1 MSGSGTGPT
10 LAHRS
15 VASIRSAPTI
25 QESGTAPHTPPRTI
39 SASYGSPAT
48 IRADDD
54 FLIIQI
60 GSRFVRAGFAGDNH
74 PKAVLT
80 CGPRDQRR
88 AGDFR
93 DWQRQQGGVDGLDLR
108 AGERDY
114 EIWRWD
120 LREVDLGLV
129 YDKLDR
135 LLRDAFGRCL
145 LIDSRPRR
153 AGLVLD
159 SAVPL
164 PVLST
169 VLNLLFKGFQT
180 PIISLMSTATM
191 SVVAAG
197 VRSGLVIDMGW
208 AETVVTS
215 VYEYREVKCTRSV
228 RGGRYLNRELYK
240 LLRKIVT
247 DKDEDEGGK
256 RAVSFAECED
266 IMCRLMW
273 CRPVADKVT
282 QKPPQRQSQQLDTV
296 EEQDESE
303 AEPERSDHSRHKSV
317 TSIPLR
323 STDPPRTIELSFDK
337 LADVCD
343 DAFFDP
349 SVAPTT
355 FDDEDY
361 PLHLL
366 IYRHLL
372 QLPMD
377 VRAVCM
383 PRIIF
388 TGGCSN
394 ILGIKERIMDEVTS
408 IVKRKGWA
416 NVSGKHVEESRNS
429 QFSDRRASIARSV
442 SSTATASDLEGEQE
456 SSRPSSIATQS
467 DMGDPIE
474 AKVARHRPQ
483 LTQMQGEFR
492 TLHSLGPWA
501 GASLVS
507 QLKIPAMATVDR
519 ELWLQQGAYGASRPN
534 EVDAKAQQRQSM
546 GAGGFIRGSGGHHTN
561 WTLGAWGNV

>member
-1 MSGSGTGPT
+1 MSSGTGPT

-25 QESGTAPHTPPRTI
+25 QEQGTTPHTPPRTI
-39 SASYGSPAT
+39 SNTYGSPAT

-60 GSRFVRAGFAGDNH
+60 GSRFVRAGFAGDNQ

-80 CGPRDQRR
+80 SEPKDQRR

-93 DWQRQQGGVDGLDLR
+93 DWQQSGAVDLQSW
-108 AGERDY
+108 EEKY
-114 EIWRWD
+114 EIWRYD

-159 SAVPL
+159 SAVPIPIL
-164 PVLST
+164 SIVLD
-169 VLNLLFKGFQT
+169 LMFKGFQT

-191 SVVAAG
+191 SIVGAG
-197 VRSGLVIDMGW
+197 IRSGLVVDIGW

-215 VYEYREVKCTRSV
+215 VYEYREVKSTRSE
-228 RGGRYLNRELYK
+228 RGGRFLNNKLYK
-240 LLRKIVT
+240 FLRKLLI
-247 DKDEDEGGK
+247 DKDEDEGA
-256 RAVSFAECED
+256 RAISFAECED

-273 CRPVADKVT
+273 CRPPAFKSA
-282 QKPPQRQSQQLDTV
+282 QRQSQQLDTV

-303 AEPERSDHSRHKSV
+303 PEHSLQNSV
-317 TSIPLR
+317 ASIPLR
-323 STDPPRTIELSFDK
+323 SINPPRTIEVSFDRI
-337 LADVCD
+337 ADICD
-343 DAFFDP
+343 DTFFDL
-349 SVAPTT
+349 SIAPTT
-355 FDDEDY
+355 FDDHEL

-366 IYRHLL
+366 IYQHLL

-377 VRAVCM
+377 VRAICM

-394 ILGIKERIMDEVTS
+394 ILGIKERVIDEVTS
-408 IVKRKGWA
+408 MVTRKGWA

-429 QFSDRRASIARSV
+429 QFSDRRASVARSV
-442 SSTATASDLEGEQE
+442 SSTATASDLGEEQE

-467 DMGDPIE
+467 DISDPIE

-483 LTQMQGEFR
+483 ISQLQGEFR

-501 GASLVS
+501 GASLVC

-519 ELWLQQGAYGASRPN
+519 ELWLQQGANGASRPN
-534 EVDAKAQQRQSM
+534 EIDVKAQQRQSM

-561 WTLGAWGNV
+561 WTLGAWGNA

>member
-1 MSGSGTGPT
+1 MSSGTGPA

-15 VASIRSAPTI
+15 VASIRSAPI
-25 QESGTAPHTPPRTI
+25 LQEQAGSGTTPHTPPRTI
-39 SASYGSPAT
+39 SNTYGSPAT

-60 GSRFVRAGFAGDNH
+60 GSRFVRAGFAGDNQ

-80 CGPRDQRR
+80 CGPQDQRR

-93 DWQRQQGGVDGLDLR
+93 DWQPAGDVDLQSGNKDHEL
-108 AGERDY
+108 
-114 EIWRWD
+114 WRYD

-159 SAVPL
+159 SGVPI
-164 PVLST
+164 PILST
-169 VLNLLFKGFQT
+169 VLDLLFKGFQT
-180 PIISLMSTATM
+180 PMISLMSTASM

-197 VRSGLVIDMGW
+197 IRSGLVVDMGW

-228 RGGRYLNRELYK
+228 RGGRYLNDRLYELLQK
-240 LLRKIVT
+240 LLTGKE
-247 DKDEDEGGK
+247 EDDGA
-256 RAVSFAECED
+256 RVISFAECED

-273 CRPVADKVT
+273 CRPPASKSP
-282 QKPPQRQSQQLDTV
+282 QAHKPAQRQSQQLDTV

-303 AEPERSDHSRHKSV
+303 PEPEHSLQNSV
-317 TSIPLR
+317 ASIPLR
-323 STDPPRTIELSFDK
+323 SINPPRTVEVSFDK

-343 DAFFDP
+343 DTFFAL
-349 SVAPTT
+349 SVAPTE
-355 FDDEDY
+355 FDDEDF
-361 PLHLL
+361 PVHLL

-377 VRAVCM
+377 VRAICM
-383 PRIIF
+383 PRIVF

-394 ILGIKERIMDEVTS
+394 ILGIKGRIMEEVTS
-408 IVKRKGWA
+408 MVKRKGWA

-442 SSTATASDLEGEQE
+442 SSTATASDLGEEQE
-456 SSRPSSIATQS
+456 SSRPSSIASQANS
-467 DMGDPIE
+467 ALFIP
-474 AKVARHRPQ
+474 
-483 LTQMQGEFR
+483 
-492 TLHSLGPWA
+492 LGPGLEQAWFPN
-501 GASLVS
+501 SKS
-507 QLKIPAMATVDR
+507 PAMATVDR
-519 ELWLQQGAYGASRPN
+519 ELWLQQGANGATRPN
-534 EVDAKAQQRQSM
+534 EIDVKAQQRQSM

>member
-1 MSGSGTGPT
+1 
-10 LAHRS
+10 
-15 VASIRSAPTI
+15 
-25 QESGTAPHTPPRTI
+25 
-39 SASYGSPAT
+39 
-48 IRADDD
+48 
-54 FLIIQI
+54 
-60 GSRFVRAGFAGDNH
+60 
-74 PKAVLT
+74 
-80 CGPRDQRR
+80 
-88 AGDFR
+88 
-93 DWQRQQGGVDGLDLR
+93 
-108 AGERDY
+108 
-114 EIWRWD
+114 
-120 LREVDLGLV
+120 
-129 YDKLDR
+129 
-135 LLRDAFGRCL
+135 
-145 LIDSRPRR
+145 
-153 AGLVLD
+153 
-159 SAVPL
+159 
-164 PVLST
+164 
-169 VLNLLFKGFQT
+169 
-180 PIISLMSTATM
+180 MSTATM

-240 LLRKIVT
+240 LLRKILT

-273 CRPVADKVT
+273 CRPVADKAT
-282 QKPPQRQSQQLDTV
+282 QKPPQQQSQQLDTV

-323 STDPPRTIELSFDK
+323 STEPPRTIELSFDK

>member
-1 MSGSGTGPT
+1 M
-10 LAHRS
+10 
-15 VASIRSAPTI
+15 
-25 QESGTAPHTPPRTI
+25 
-39 SASYGSPAT
+39 
-48 IRADDD
+48 
-54 FLIIQI
+54 
-60 GSRFVRAGFAGDNH
+60 
-74 PKAVLT
+74 
-80 CGPRDQRR
+80 
-88 AGDFR
+88 
-93 DWQRQQGGVDGLDLR
+93 
-108 AGERDY
+108 
-114 EIWRWD
+114 
-120 LREVDLGLV
+120 
-129 YDKLDR
+129 
-135 LLRDAFGRCL
+135 
-145 LIDSRPRR
+145 
-153 AGLVLD
+153 LD
-159 SAVPL
+159 SGVPL
-164 PVLST
+164 PILST

-191 SVVAAG
+191 SIVAAG

-247 DKDEDEGGK
+247 DKEEDEEGK

-273 CRPVADKVT
+273 CRPLADKST
-282 QKPPQRQSQQLDTV
+282 QKQPQRQSQQLDTV

-303 AEPERSDHSRHKSV
+303 AEPERPEHSRHKSV
-317 TSIPLR
+317 ASIPLR

-337 LADVCD
+337 IADVCD
-343 DAFFDP
+343 DTFFDP

-361 PLHLL
+361 PVHLL

-388 TGGCSN
+388 TGGCSS
-394 ILGIKERIMDEVTS
+394 ILGIKERIMDEVTG

-442 SSTATASDLEGEQE
+442 SSTATASDLGEEQE

-467 DMGDPIE
+467 DVGDPIE

-519 ELWLQQGAYGASRPN
+519 ELWLQQGVYGASRPN
-534 EVDAKAQQRQSM
+534 EIDVKAQQRQSM

-561 WTLGAWGNV
+561 WTLGTWGNV

>member
-1 MSGSGTGPT
+1 MSSGTGPT

-15 VASIRSAPTI
+15 VASIRSAPI
-25 QESGTAPHTPPRTI
+25 LQEPGAPHTPPRTI
-39 SASYGSPAT
+39 SNTYGSPAT

-60 GSRFVRAGFAGDNH
+60 GSRFVRAGFAGDNQ

-80 CGPRDQRR
+80 CGPKDQRR

-93 DWQRQQGGVDGLDLR
+93 DWQPAGDVDLQSGDK
-108 AGERDY
+108 DY
-114 EIWRWD
+114 ELWRYD

-159 SAVPL
+159 SGVPI
-164 PVLST
+164 PILST
-169 VLNLLFKGFQT
+169 VLDLLFKGFQT
-180 PIISLMSTATM
+180 PMISLMSSATM

-197 VRSGLVIDMGW
+197 IRSGLVIDMGW

-215 VYEYREVKCTRSV
+215 VYEYREVKCTRSI
-228 RGGRYLNRELYK
+228 RGGRYLNNQLYK
-240 LLRKIVT
+240 LLHEILT
-247 DKDEDEGGK
+247 DKEEEEEEGA
-256 RAVSFAECED
+256 RVISFAECED

-273 CRPVADKVT
+273 CRPPASKSPQA
-282 QKPPQRQSQQLDTV
+282 QKPAQRQSQQLDTV

-303 AEPERSDHSRHKSV
+303 PEPEQSLQNSV
-317 TSIPLR
+317 ASIPLR
-323 STDPPRTIELSFDK
+323 SINPPRTIEVPFDK
-337 LADVCD
+337 IADVCD
-343 DAFFDP
+343 DTFFDL
-349 SVAPTT
+349 SIAHSA
-355 FDDEDY
+355 FDDEDF
-361 PLHLL
+361 PVHLL

-394 ILGIKERIMDEVTS
+394 ILGIKGRIMEEVTS
-408 IVKRKGWA
+408 MVKRKGWA

-442 SSTATASDLEGEQE
+442 SSTATASDLGEDQE
-456 SSRPSSIATQS
+456 SSRPSSIASQS
-467 DMGDPIE
+467 DIADPIE

-483 LTQMQGEFR
+483 ISQMQGEFR

-534 EVDAKAQQRQSM
+534 EIDVKAQQRQSM